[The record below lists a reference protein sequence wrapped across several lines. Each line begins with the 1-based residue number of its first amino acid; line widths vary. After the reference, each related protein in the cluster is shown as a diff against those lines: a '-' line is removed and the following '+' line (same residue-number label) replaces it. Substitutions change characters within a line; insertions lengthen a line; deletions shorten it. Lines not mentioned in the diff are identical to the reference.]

1 MYREQIDAYID
12 SKKEEMLQDVMA
24 LVRID
29 SQKGTAKPGMPF
41 G

>member
-12 SKKEEMLQDVMA
+12 SRREEILEDLKS

-29 SQKGTAKPGMPF
+29 SQRGAQKEGMP
-41 G
+41 